1 MSTEIRIPKL
11 GISMEEAVLTEWL
24 VADGGRVEVGATLY
38 SLETDKS
45 VQEVEAPVAGTVRIV
60 GVTGETYPVGAL
72 IGSIEE

>member
-11 GISMEEAVLTEWL
+11 GISMEEAVLTEWS
-24 VADGGRVEVGATLY
+24 VTDGGQVEAGATLY

-45 VQEVEAPVAGTVRIV
+45 VQEVESPIAGTVRIV

-72 IGSIEE
+72 IGTIE

>member
-11 GISMEEAVLTEWL
+11 GISMEEAVLTEWF
-24 VADGGRVEVGATLY
+24 VADGSQVEVGAVLY

-45 VQEVEAPVAGTVRIV
+45 VQEVESPVSGTVRIV